1 MVFQVA
7 DLVLLGLFACLSLVA
22 LLRKRIGLPEPVAIY
37 LPYLWV
43 FTLVFVLS
51 EVVSVQV
58 WVWILAVLSFLALR
72 EYFSLVNVRI
82 EDRWGILAAY
92 LAIPFMYYYI
102 QTDWYGMFIISVP
115 VYAFLVTPFVVALGG
130 GKSQGTVFSVGVI
143 DLGLFLLVYC
153 IGHVGYLT
161 YYSTW
166 MAVFLVGSVAICD
179 LFFFLLRLQTRSG
192 LRSVALQVLVPWPV
206 LVLVG
211 LVLQP
216 WTGIPIGHTVALGVL
231 IPTLVAV
238 GAFTIDHLE
247 EDLGID
253 RGRLA
258 PGRGEVLNSLK
269 SLLYTAPV
277 VFHYLRY
284 FMEAF

>member
-1 MVFQVA
+1 MAFQVP
-7 DLVLLGLFACLSLVA
+7 DLVLLGLFAGLSIAA

-43 FTLVFVLS
+43 FGLVFVLS

-58 WVWILAVLSFLALR
+58 WVWILAGLSFLALR

-130 GKSQGTVFSVGVI
+130 GRSQGTVFSVGVI

-153 IGHVGYLT
+153 VGHVGYLT

-166 MAVFLVGSVAICD
+166 MAVFLVASVAICD
-179 LFFFLLRLQTRSG
+179 LSFFLLRLRTRSG
-192 LRSVALQVLVPWPV
+192 LRSVVLQVLAPWPV
-206 LVLVG
+206 LVLLG
-211 LVLQP
+211 FLLQP
-216 WTGIPIGHTVALGVL
+216 WTGISLGHTVVLGLL
-231 IPTLVAV
+231 IPALVAI

-253 RGRLA
+253 RSRLA

-269 SLLYTAPV
+269 SLLYAAPV

-284 FMEAF
+284 FMDAF

>member
-1 MVFQVA
+1 MVFEVP
-7 DLVLLGLFACLSLVA
+7 DFILLGLFIGLPIAA
-22 LLRKRIGLPEPVAIY
+22 RLRRRIGLPGPVAIY

-43 FTLVFVLS
+43 FALVFALS
-51 EVVSVQV
+51 VVVSVQI
-58 WVWILAVLSFLALR
+58 WIWILAILSFLALR
-72 EYFSLVNVRI
+72 EYFSLVNLRI

-130 GKSQGTVFSVGVI
+130 GKSEGSVFSVGVI

-153 IGHVGYLT
+153 VGHVGYLT

-179 LFFFLLRLQTRSG
+179 LLFFLLRLRTRSG
-192 LRSVALQVLVPWPV
+192 LRSVALQTLVPWPV
-206 LVLVG
+206 LV
-211 LVLQP
+211 VLGYAIGP
-216 WTGIPIGHTVALGVL
+216 WTGIPLHHTVVLGFL
-231 IPTLVAV
+231 IPALVAI

-253 RGRLA
+253 RSRLA

-269 SLLYTAPV
+269 SLLYTAPI

-284 FMEAF
+284 FMDAF